1 MKNNS
6 EKDSKDDPRSQEKN
20 TDTDGED
27 TKNGE
32 QRVQRT
38 KEQINRDK
46 QCNK

>member
-20 TDTDGED
+20 RGTDWED
-27 TKNGE
+27 RKNGE

-38 KEQINRDK
+38 QRTNK
-46 QCNK
+46 QR